1 MFKFWKKQSPPLL
14 GSDII
19 EVSRIQANLDRYGQ
33 RFLDRLFTPVEQE
46 YCLKY
51 REPARHFAG
60 RFAAKEAVVKALGT
74 GISQEISW
82 LDIEIVNNSRGKPL
96 VKLSDK
102 ANATFSHPNIELTIS
117 HCRDYAMAVAAVACC
132 RKA

>member
-1 MFKFWKKQSPPLL
+1 ML

-19 EVSRIQANLDRYGQ
+19 EVKRIEASIERYGN
-33 RFLDRLFTPVEQE
+33 RFLDRLFTSLEQE

-60 RFAAKEAVVKALGT
+60 RFAAKEAIVKALGT

-82 LDIEIVNNSRGKPL
+82 LDIEIVNDALGKPHAS
-96 VKLSDK
+96 LSDQ
-102 ANATFSHPNIELTIS
+102 ANMAFSYPEIELTIS
-117 HCRDYAMAVAAVACC
+117 HCREYAMAVAIVSNS
-132 RKA
+132 RKK